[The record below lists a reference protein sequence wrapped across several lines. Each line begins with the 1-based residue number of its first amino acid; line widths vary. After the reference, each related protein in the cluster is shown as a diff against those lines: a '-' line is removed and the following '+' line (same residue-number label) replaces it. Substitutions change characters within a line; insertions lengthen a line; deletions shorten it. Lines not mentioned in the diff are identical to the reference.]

1 MLQLKKFSLI
11 RCKIREV
18 IGFDPTVKILLKYLQ
33 QQLRFYGNYFT
44 VSKSAEED
52 VNKLRKNN

>member
-1 MLQLKKFSLI
+1 LTQQL
-11 RCKIREV
+11 E
-18 IGFDPTVKILLKYLQ
+18 ILLKYLQ

-52 VNKLRKNN
+52 VNKLRENTAPKFKSKKKY